1 MKTFL
6 NLLSWIGILVIL
18 AAYVTN
24 VFGVI
29 ETESL
34 AYLLMNIVG
43 SVFIIFHAFQ
53 RRDYQPA
60 VLNIIWALVALINL
74 ARVL

>member
-1 MKTFL
+1 MKKFL
-6 NLLSWIGILVIL
+6 NLLSWIGILIIL
-18 AAYVTN
+18 AAYIMN

-29 ETESL
+29 ETQSL
-34 AYLLMNIVG
+34 VYLLMNIVG
-43 SVFIIFHAFQ
+43 SIFIIFHAFQ
-53 RRDYQPA
+53 RKDYQPA